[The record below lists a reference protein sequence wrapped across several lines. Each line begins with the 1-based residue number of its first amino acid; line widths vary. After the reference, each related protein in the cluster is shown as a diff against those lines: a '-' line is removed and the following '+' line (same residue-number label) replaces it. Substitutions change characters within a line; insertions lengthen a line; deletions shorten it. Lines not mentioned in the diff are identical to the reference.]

1 MRITLI
7 RHPQPQVATGVCYGS
22 TDLPVARQQIDLV
35 HAALAGILPASAPLY
50 SSPLRRCADL
60 ATQLTPLPP
69 MHDARLAEMHFG
81 AWEMH
86 RWDDIPR
93 AEIDAWAADPV
104 HYHPGGGESVL
115 QMATRVA
122 AFYAALRANA
132 QADARPDAIVVCH
145 AGTIR
150 LLMACHAGL
159 APADMAQRA
168 ASTPHSIAYG
178 QRIVL
183 QD

>member
-7 RHPQPQVATGVCYGS
+7 RHPQPLVAAGVCYGG
-22 TDLPVARQQIDLV
+22 TDLQVGQEQIDRVL
-35 HAALAGILPASAPLY
+35 AALAGALPADASLY
-50 SSPLRRCADL
+50 SSPLRRCAELAKRL
-60 ATQLTPLPP
+60 ATIPP
-69 MHDARLAEMHFG
+69 KYDARLAEMHFG
-81 AWEMH
+81 AWEMQ
-86 RWDDIPR
+86 RWDDLPR
-93 AEIDAWAADPV
+93 AEIDAWAAAPA

-122 AFYAALRANA
+122 SFYASLRA
-132 QADARPDAIVVCH
+132 DSPTDAIVVCH

-159 APADMAQRA
+159 APAGMALRA

-178 QRIVL
+178 ERIVL
-183 QD
+183 RD

>member
-7 RHPQPQVATGVCYGS
+7 RHPQPQVAAGVCYGS
-22 TDLPVARQQIDLV
+22 TDLPVTQEQIDRT
-35 HAALAGILPASAPLY
+35 LATLADSLPARAPVY

-60 ATQLTPLPP
+60 AKQLATVPP
-69 MHDARLAEMHFG
+69 TYDARLAEMHFG
-81 AWEMH
+81 AWEMR

-93 AEIDAWAADPV
+93 AEIDAWAAAPAS
-104 HYHPGGGESVL
+104 HHPGGGESVL
-115 QMATRVA
+115 QMATRVS
-122 AFYAALRANA
+122 AFYTALRA
-132 QADARPDAIVVCH
+132 DSPSDAIIVCH

-159 APADMAQRA
+159 APADMALRA
-168 ASTPHSIAYG
+168 ANTPHSIAYG

>member
-7 RHPQPQVATGVCYGS
+7 RHPQPLVAAGVCYGS
-22 TDLPVARQQIDLV
+22 TDLQVEQAQINLV
-35 HAALAGILPASAPLY
+35 LAALAGTLPVGAPLY
-50 SSPLRRCADL
+50 SSPLQRCAALAKQL
-60 ATQLTPLPP
+60 ATTPPKY
-69 MHDARLAEMHFG
+69 DARLAEMHFG
-81 AWEMH
+81 TWEMQ

-93 AEIDAWAADPV
+93 TEIDAWAAAPA

-122 AFYAALRANA
+122 SFYAALRT
-132 QADARPDAIVVCH
+132 DAPSDAIIVCH

-159 APADMAQRA
+159 APADMAQHA

-178 QRIVL
+178 AQIVL